1 MAIKETVQIDVETNA
16 DKTADDLTSA
26 VRDLQKAIEAMTGSM
41 NDGFSEANNNINKV
55 DEGVQDIGTSAKNSE
70 KGVKTLST
78 GFRGMGAAMK
88 AAGIGLVIEGLNI
101 LKKLL
106 GENQVVVDAFN
117 TAFEFV
123 SIAFNDFVNFILA
136 NSEAVTGF
144 FKGIFEDPKQALLD
158 FADAFK
164 RNIQERF
171 ESYLDTLGYLAS
183 AVKKVFSGDF
193 AGALEDVKSAGK
205 ESLDVLTGV
214 NNTFDK
220 GKEAISKV
228 ATATKDY
235 VVQTGKAAKETVEL
249 NKQAELSDAIRQ
261 GLLEKYDLE
270 AEKLRQVRDDERVT
284 ISERIKANEDLGA
297 VLDKQEK
304 EMMAA
309 ANLRLVAAEREAAK
323 KKGNLEAEKALI
335 EARNEVAGVEAQI
348 AGLRSEQ
355 LTNEASLQREL
366 VEIENGKKEAAIEAN
381 EIEKQAA
388 IEKEIDVL
396 KRLQLEK
403 ELAEET
409 KVARLDIIESELA
422 SVKEGTARYQE
433 LLNEKLLLEKEAAAE
448 SKRIERETEEEK
460 LRIREESNK
469 AVFAMTMQGLE
480 AVSALT
486 EAFAG
491 QSEAQQRRAFQVQKA
506 LSAAST
512 VMSTI
517 EGAQSA
523 FTTANKSPITAVF
536 PAYPYIQA
544 GLATAFGIAKLQQ
557 IRTQQF
563 SPDGS
568 PSPPST
574 STGAPASATSARSF
588 SPDVNVVG
596 ASGVNVLA
604 ESISGRPVKA
614 YVVGGDV
621 STQQELDRKRVKNA
635 TV

>member
-193 AGALEDVKSAGK
+193 AGAMEDVKSAGK

-228 ATATKDY
+228 VTATKDY

-355 LTNEASLQREL
+355 LSNEASLQREL

-422 SVKEGTARYQE
+422 NVKEGTARYQE

-448 SKRIERETEEEK
+448 SKRIDRETEEEK

-563 SPDGS
+563 SPGGS
-568 PSPPST
+568 PSSPST